1 MRSES
6 RMWNRVAESM
16 PRAELEALQLER
28 LRALVARVSRRVPH
42 YARGLKRAGVE
53 PESLSS
59 LADVARIPFTHKSDL
74 RENYPFGVCAV
85 SMEEVVRIHA
95 SSGTTGKPVVGPYT
109 RGDLALWGEVMAR
122 TLSA

>member
-74 RENYPFGVCAV
+74 RENYPCGMCAV
-85 SMEEVVRIHA
+85 PMEEVVRIHA
-95 SSGTTGKPVVGPYT
+95 SRRTTGTPGAGPYT
-109 RGDLALWGEVMAR
+109 RDNRAPWGEARAR
-122 TLSA
+122 TL